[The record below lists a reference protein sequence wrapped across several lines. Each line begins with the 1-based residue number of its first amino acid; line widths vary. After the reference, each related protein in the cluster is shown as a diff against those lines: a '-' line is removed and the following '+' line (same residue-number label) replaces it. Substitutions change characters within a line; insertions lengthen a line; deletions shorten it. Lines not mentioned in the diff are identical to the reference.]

1 MVERNQS
8 LYHIEYNNKVY
19 ILSTSLIYDKIKIV
33 YEDSNIQI
41 FEGQFTIN
49 DLIKLTK
56 YFLPNHTVE
65 KIQGYL
71 NGIIEKKLVGI
82 TQNNSQLN
90 IILYLINNDQIKIPL
105 YKKVVN
111 NTISYNNQNIQKIIN
126 QYLHKEQNKVNY
138 NINIKFNIQ
147 NNNFKNNFLI
157 LFFSI

>member
-1 MVERNQS
+1 M
-8 LYHIEYNNKVY
+8 
-19 ILSTSLIYDKIKIV
+19 
-33 YEDSNIQI
+33 
-41 FEGQFTIN
+41 
-49 DLIKLTK
+49 
-56 YFLPNHTVE
+56 PNHTVE

-71 NGIIEKKLVGI
+71 NGIIEKQIVGI

-111 NTISYNNQNIQKIIN
+111 NTKSYNNYQYNNQNIQKIIN